1 MYHQR
6 PPLNVP
12 FYFYSVD
19 KDINV
24 VPSVTVYWRLS
35 SIADTQCRYLY
46 LM

>member
-1 MYHQR
+1 MYRQR

-24 VPSVTVYWRLS
+24 VPSVTV
-35 SIADTQCRYLY
+35 
-46 LM
+46 